1 MKRTCA
7 ILIVCLSAV
16 LNGQQPGG
24 SAVEWPYVGGDQ
36 AHTKYSALED
46 VNLSNVGELEIAW
59 TWDAGETPLPDA
71 RPGGFQATPL
81 MIDDTLYF

>member
-81 MIDDTLYF
+81 MIDD